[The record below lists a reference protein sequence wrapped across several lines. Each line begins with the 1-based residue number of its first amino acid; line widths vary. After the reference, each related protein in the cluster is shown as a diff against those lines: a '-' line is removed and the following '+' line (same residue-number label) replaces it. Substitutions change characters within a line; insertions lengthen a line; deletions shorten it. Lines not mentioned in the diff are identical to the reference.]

1 MSMSFNMVC
10 QSSCGEAS
18 SQKLAAGQ
26 RTRLQWNN
34 GSVRGA
40 EQGGCEEPAN

>member
-1 MSMSFNMVC
+1 MFHVDVIECGVVSY
-10 QSSCGEAS
+10 QPSCGEAS

-40 EQGGCEEPAN
+40 ASGWM